1 MKKITLLLMMF
12 VASLS
17 LNAQVFSEDFQSE
30 TTIPATWNII
40 TSHAN
45 PDSNWSLFVDPQSGD
60 QYANIL
66 YSDIDPMDE
75 WLITPSIDMTSL
87 SDAVLTVDLLMSN
100 TWMITEAGADLF
112 IKVSTDG
119 GTTWT
124 DEWVEEDYAGTI
136 ADFEWFTLN
145 LPLTSYVNET
155 DVKIAFNY
163 VGNDGAQVSID
174 NVIVQAPA
182 SAAPMAAINPDPAD
196 GATVNLFDTG
206 ETGTTGQPLL
216 AYEFSFELPAGSE
229 AASSYTFDLGDDAT
243 VALFNTTLSSPGIT
257 LQGLA
262 MNSTYYWRITSTN
275 TAGSTIGSVWSFT
288 TSGTLGLEDIKAEKV
303 LEHFVNN
310 NTLTINA
317 ENAIDQVE
325 IYNMLGQSVKTVNP
339 AQNSANVDLGDLNS
353 GMFISKVTIEGKT
366 QTFKFVK

>member
-1 MKKITLLLMMF
+1 
-12 VASLS
+12 
-17 LNAQVFSEDFQSE
+17 
-30 TTIPATWNII
+30 
-40 TSHAN
+40 
-45 PDSNWSLFVDPQSGD
+45 
-60 QYANIL
+60 
-66 YSDIDPMDE
+66 
-75 WLITPSIDMTSL
+75 
-87 SDAVLTVDLLMSN
+87 
-100 TWMITEAGADLF
+100 
-112 IKVSTDG
+112 
-119 GTTWT
+119 
-124 DEWVEEDYAGTI
+124 
-136 ADFEWFTLN
+136 
-145 LPLTSYVNET
+145 
-155 DVKIAFNY
+155 
-163 VGNDGAQVSID
+163 
-174 NVIVQAPA
+174 
-182 SAAPMAAINPDPAD
+182 MAAINRDPAD

-243 VALFNTTLSSPGIT
+243 VALFNTTLSSPGLT

-317 ENAIDQVE
+317 ENVIDQVE

-339 AQNSANVDLGDLNS
+339 AQNSANVDLR
-353 GMFISKVTIEGKT
+353 
-366 QTFKFVK
+366 

>member
-1 MKKITLLLMMF
+1 MKKITLLIALIAFTFNARAQFPETFAGPTNLPAGWEVFDNGIGTTVTWEQNENGYAFISWDENVSAPDVAEDFLASPSYTVDANSTLLTFEATPFTLADYGSTLSVRVQVDEAGSDQTDPSLYTTIQTFTETDLLPELSFTYAEVDLSAYAGQDIF
-12 VASLS
+12 VAFVHSDAYGDAWALR
-17 LNAQVFSEDFQSE
+17 NANFV
-30 TTIPATWNII
+30 TPAT
-40 TSHAN
+40 
-45 PDSNWSLFVDPQSGD
+45 
-60 QYANIL
+60 
-66 YSDIDPMDE
+66 
-75 WLITPSIDMTSL
+75 
-87 SDAVLTVDLLMSN
+87 
-100 TWMITEAGADLF
+100 
-112 IKVSTDG
+112 
-119 GTTWT
+119 
-124 DEWVEEDYAGTI
+124 
-136 ADFEWFTLN
+136 
-145 LPLTSYVNET
+145 
-155 DVKIAFNY
+155 
-163 VGNDGAQVSID
+163 
-174 NVIVQAPA
+174 
-182 SAAPMAAINPDPAD
+182 AAPMAAINPDPAD

-243 VALFNTTLSSPGIT
+243 VALFSTTLSSPGIT

-262 MNSTYYWRITSTN
+262 MNTTYYWRITSTN
-275 TAGSTIGSVWSFT
+275 NVDSTVGSVWSFT